1 MKENKVSLII
11 MRIYLA
17 ILALNLKVKM
27 GVLKLVLMAKEARK
41 SEEDVNTEEE
51 PIMFTFLKIYTRDKA
66 LDEDVDLKQLSM
78 DIEDMNGAEVSKLFK
93 EAGSIAESSGRTKIT
108 KDDIDRAILR
118 FRSGDIKVPWW
129 LT

>member
-1 MKENKVSLII
+1 MKDNKVSLII

-27 GVLKLVLMAKEARK
+27 GVLKLVLMAKEVRK
-41 SEEDVNTEEE
+41 SEEDVYTEEE